1 MNWDRRSRPDTIMR
15 DSSAAICHRY
25 EREGKE
31 GRRGGGRPGEIE
43 GRERESGGGRE
54 TFCSETLPQKKKK
67 KSPTITQAPGPRL
80 RLACEDGNNY
90 FYTRQES
97 VQRGKGASCFRSDS
111 GIFKDILCGGHH
123 NHTPVG
129 GAAAADGPIAHRQH
143 LLVLE
148 NRRGLLT

>member
-1 MNWDRRSRPDTIMR
+1 MKGR
-15 DSSAAICHRY
+15 
-25 EREGKE
+25 
-31 GRRGGGRPGEIE
+31 GRRGGGGGGGRPGEIE

-54 TFCSETLPQKKKK
+54 TFCSETLPQKKK
-67 KSPTITQAPGPRL
+67 SPTITQAPGPRL
-80 RLACEDGNNY
+80 RLACEDRNNY

-97 VQRGKGASCFRSDS
+97 VQRGKGALCFRSDS